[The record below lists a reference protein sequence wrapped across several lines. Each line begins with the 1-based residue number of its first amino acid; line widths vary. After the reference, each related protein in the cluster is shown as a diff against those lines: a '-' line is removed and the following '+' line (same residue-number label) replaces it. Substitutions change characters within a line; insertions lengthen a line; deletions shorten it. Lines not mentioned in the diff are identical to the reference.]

1 MEQLNFKN
9 LALTMLGIVKDS
21 GAVTVISQNLVQS
34 SNDPSVTQYK
44 IDYWPVQ
51 LTFRTSGDKK
61 IGIGKYFEEQID
73 GQMKGVY
80 PDMMAALRAAEHNV
94 LAVMTVNWKMNEA
107 GPENKSQLMLT
118 NALSGD
124 KAIVKVPCA
133 INASSPS
140 VGPNIVFDWIEY
152 QTEYSL
158 FECTG
163 MLITAVKIEI
173 P

>member
-1 MEQLNFKN
+1 
-9 LALTMLGIVKDS
+9 MLGVVKNPN
-21 GAVTVISQNLVQS
+21 AVKVISQNLVQS
-34 SNDPSVTQYK
+34 SNDPSAIQYK

-51 LTFRTSGDKK
+51 LTFRMSGNEKQA
-61 IGIGKYFEEQID
+61 IGKFFIEQID
-73 GQMKGVY
+73 DQMKDVY
-80 PDMMAALRAAEHNV
+80 PDMMAALKAAERNV

-124 KAIVKVPCA
+124 KAIVKIPCA

-152 QTEYSL
+152 TTEYSI
-158 FECTG
+158 FECAG
-163 MLITAVKIEI
+163 MLITAVEI
-173 P
+173 KP